1 MMDYKGKKESFL
13 SGIEQNIKALLEERC
28 SFSPRLF
35 AACSYF
41 FSTGGKRIR
50 PLFFLS
56 ILDGYK
62 KEITQGLNI
71 ASSLEF
77 LHSYSL
83 IHDDLPSID
92 NDDFRREMPTLHK
105 AFDEATAI
113 LSGDFLLTL
122 AFDVLA
128 FNPLASTDQKLA
140 SIQAF
145 CIASGS
151 LGLIGGQMDDLYGL
165 KESHLNK
172 IELLESLH
180 LRKTAKLFILSFEL
194 GAIFC
199 STSEEETALLK
210 TIGEHIGRGYQGL
223 DDLEDYL
230 MDSKD
235 STKISAPS
243 ILGEANALSTTLY
256 HFKKAQED
264 SNKLPGDFSF
274 LKELIFEL
282 EEKSKSFAKTL
293 ISK

>member
-1 MMDYKGKKESFL
+1 MMDHKGKKESFL
-13 SGIEQNIKALLEERC
+13 SQIEKNMKTLLKEQS

-62 KEITQGLNI
+62 KEITQGLNV

-113 LSGDFLLTL
+113 LSGDYLLTL

-128 FNPLASTDQKLA
+128 FDTFLDNDQKLT
-140 SIQAF
+140 SIKAF
-145 CIASGS
+145 CAASGS

-180 LRKTAKLFILSFEL
+180 LKKTAKLFILSFEL

-199 STSEEETALLK
+199 SASEEDTALLR
-210 TIGEHIGRGYQGL
+210 TIGENIGRGYQGL

-230 MDSKD
+230 IDSKGIN
-235 STKISAPS
+235 KISSPA
-243 ILGEANALSTTLY
+243 ILGEYEALNTTLY

-264 SNKLPGDFSF
+264 SNKLLGDFSF
-274 LKELIFEL
+274 LKELIIEL
-282 EEKSKSFAKTL
+282 QEKSQCFAQNL
-293 ISK
+293 ISR

>member
-1 MMDYKGKKESFL
+1 MMDHKGKKESFL
-13 SGIEQNIKALLEERC
+13 SAIEENIKTLLEERC

-62 KEITQGLNI
+62 KEITQGLNV

-113 LSGDFLLTL
+113 LSGDYLLTL

-128 FNPLASTDQKLA
+128 FDNFVGKDQKLS

-145 CIASGS
+145 CNASGS
-151 LGLIGGQMDDLYGL
+151 LGLIGGQMDDIYGL
-165 KESHLNK
+165 KESDLNK
-172 IELLESLH
+172 FELLESLH
-180 LRKTAKLFILSFEL
+180 LKKTAKLFILSFEL

-199 STSEEETALLK
+199 SASQQETALLK
-210 TIGEHIGRGYQGL
+210 NIGEHTGRGYQGL

-230 MDSKD
+230 IDSKD

-243 ILGEANALSTTLY
+243 ILGETKALSTTHY
-256 HFKKAQED
+256 HFKKALED
-264 SNKLPGDFSF
+264 SNKLPGRFSF
-274 LKELIFEL
+274 LKELLFEL
-282 EEKSKSFAKTL
+282 EEKSKSFTKTL
-293 ISK
+293 IS